1 VAGGLWVASVGEVG
15 SVWSAAAEPPH
26 SKCSQSIDGRGPA
39 GITRIFT
46 DGCNL
51 KQLIAVISSGR
62 TGEHGKMV
70 IVRLGKKCLRKA
82 RGRGD
87 SEAAVIRR
95 GTLAIAGLS
104 VLLCGFPARAAM
116 QAPSGAATDASG
128 LPDAPRAN
136 ATAGQQADAQA
147 AGSVSGYIV
156 DPSGAAVVGAR
167 VTLTRGEPAAK
178 QEVMSGD
185 DGQFSFLNIAPGAF
199 TVTIVAA
206 SFAAQTANGILHPG
220 EIFTVPTMA
229 LALATEATEVR
240 VVVPTVEVAA
250 DEIKEQEKQRVLGV
264 IPNFYVSYVQ
274 DAAPLTSKQKFGL
287 AWKTTIDPVNFAV
300 VGVIAGVQQ
309 WQDNFKDY
317 GQGAQGYGKRYGASY
332 GDFVT
337 STFFGG
343 AVLPS
348 LLKQDPRYFYKGT
361 GTVRERVWYAVSMA
375 VMCKG
380 DNRRWQFNYSAI
392 GGSLIS
398 GGISNAYYPDK
409 DRGADLVFENTL
421 IGIGENAATNLLQ
434 EFVIRKLTPAAKNSN
449 ATAGQP

>member
-1 VAGGLWVASVGEVG
+1 MREHDKISVVKIHRNHLLGMKRRRAARASAFFAKGAALAAFAVLLGGLPAW
-15 SVWSAAAEPPH
+15 AAA
-26 SKCSQSIDGRGPA
+26 
-39 GITRIFT
+39 
-46 DGCNL
+46 
-51 KQLIAVISSGR
+51 
-62 TGEHGKMV
+62 
-70 IVRLGKKCLRKA
+70 
-82 RGRGD
+82 
-87 SEAAVIRR
+87 
-95 GTLAIAGLS
+95 
-104 VLLCGFPARAAM
+104 
-116 QAPSGAATDASG
+116 QAPQERSATATGAADARG
-128 LPDAPRAN
+128 LPDAPQARV
-136 ATAGQQADAQA
+136 TIVSGEQQSDSQA
-147 AGSVSGYIV
+147 AGSVSGYVV
-156 DPSGAAVVGAR
+156 DPSGAAVVGVR
-167 VTLTRGEPAAK
+167 VTLTGGNAARTK
-178 QEVMSGD
+178 QEVMSGE
-185 DGQFSFLNIAPGAF
+185 DGQFSFAAVAPGAF

-220 EIFTVPTMA
+220 EIFTLPTMA

-250 DEIKEQEKQRVLGV
+250 EEIKEQEKQRVLGV

-361 GTVRERVWYAVSMA
+361 GTVRARVWYAVSMA

-380 DNRRWQFNYSAI
+380 DNGRWQFNYSAI

-409 DRGADLVFENTL
+409 DRGAGLVFENTL
-421 IGIGENAATNLLQ
+421 IGIGEGAATNLLQ